1 MIQTLKDKNLYDKT
15 LILFTSDHGEYL
27 GHHHPL
33 LKSNYM
39 YDPLVKVPLIVK
51 FPKSVRKGT
60 VSEALVNNTDL
71 APTILA
77 QAGCAVPQSMRGLNL
92 ADAKQERSVTFADAS
107 EGRQVMARTKT
118 RKLILDRVKGVNQL
132 YDLEKDPQEFENRYE
147 DPAYQ
152 GDVAALKKAISEW
165 RDLDATPK
173 TYLDENARVIDRPNV
188 PDRNDNHRNEMIA
201 YTRGKMKESK
211 TPSDTKP

>member
-1 MIQTLKDKNLYDKT
+1 M
-15 LILFTSDHGEYL
+15 
-27 GHHHPL
+27 
-33 LKSNYM
+33 
-39 YDPLVKVPLIVK
+39 
-51 FPKSVRKGT
+51 
-60 VSEALVNNTDL
+60 
-71 APTILA
+71 
-77 QAGCAVPQSMRGLNL
+77 
-92 ADAKQERSVTFADAS
+92 
-107 EGRQVMARTKT
+107 
-118 RKLILDRVKGVNQL
+118 NQL